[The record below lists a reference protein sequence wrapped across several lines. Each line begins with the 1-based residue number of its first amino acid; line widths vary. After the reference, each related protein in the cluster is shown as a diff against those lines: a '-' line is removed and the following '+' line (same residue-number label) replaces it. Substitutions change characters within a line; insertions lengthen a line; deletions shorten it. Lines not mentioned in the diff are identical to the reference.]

1 MRRLTL
7 SSWGVEPQGHA
18 ANKLRPSVRATWK
31 KNNTLSLKRYR

>member
-1 MRRLTL
+1 MKL
-7 SSWGVEPQGHA
+7 QGHA

>member
-1 MRRLTL
+1 VRAGPD
-7 SSWGVEPQGHA
+7 SQGHA